1 MDALDEAQNLVR
13 GKHNVFKKD
22 YPFDQTSF
30 VYKKTNERLQ
40 DIPDILENKKR
51 VLCVIGSGDQ
61 LLNILLSKPDKVD
74 AFDISVFPRYFLELK
89 IAAIKTLSREEY
101 ISFFI
106 DDIDH
111 RKEDYYDDLFFERI
125 APVLGEEER
134 TFWQYL
140 FDFND
145 WYDIYNSMLFSSE
158 PVIKSYA
165 LTQNKYLGEEEY
177 YKLREILKKT
187 KIKYITSDILELDID
202 EEYDLIYLSNIVQYV
217 DKESYK
223 KKVEDFAS
231 KVKGIIVTY
240 LFSKPDA
247 ALDFFEG
254 ATSRN
259 LDTNSLIIHQGKQF
273 IKRK

>member
-13 GKHNVFKKD
+13 GKYNVFKKD

-125 APVLGEEER
+125 APVLGEEE
-134 TFWQYL
+134 
-140 FDFND
+140 
-145 WYDIYNSMLFSSE
+145 
-158 PVIKSYA
+158 
-165 LTQNKYLGEEEY
+165 Y

-202 EEYDLIYLSNIVQYV
+202 EEYDLIEN
-217 DKESYK
+217 E
-223 KKVEDFAS
+223 
-231 KVKGIIVTY
+231 
-240 LFSKPDA
+240 
-247 ALDFFEG
+247 
-254 ATSRN
+254 
-259 LDTNSLIIHQGKQF
+259 
-273 IKRK
+273 

>member
-1 MDALDEAQNLVR
+1 MDALNEAQNLVR
-13 GKHNVFKKD
+13 GKHNVFKKG

-106 DDIDH
+106 DDIDY

-125 APVLGEEER
+125 APVLG
-134 TFWQYL
+134 
-140 FDFND
+140 
-145 WYDIYNSMLFSSE
+145 
-158 PVIKSYA
+158 
-165 LTQNKYLGEEEY
+165 
-177 YKLREILKKT
+177 
-187 KIKYITSDILELDID
+187 
-202 EEYDLIYLSNIVQYV
+202 
-217 DKESYK
+217 
-223 KKVEDFAS
+223 
-231 KVKGIIVTY
+231 
-240 LFSKPDA
+240 
-247 ALDFFEG
+247 
-254 ATSRN
+254 
-259 LDTNSLIIHQGKQF
+259 
-273 IKRK
+273 